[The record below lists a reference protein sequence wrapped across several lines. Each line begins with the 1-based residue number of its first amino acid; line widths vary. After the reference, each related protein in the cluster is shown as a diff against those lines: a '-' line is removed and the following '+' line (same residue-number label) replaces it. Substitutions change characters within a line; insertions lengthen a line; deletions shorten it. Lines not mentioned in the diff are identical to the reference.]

1 MPDDNSIYGLYLP
14 TTQVY
19 EVESILG
26 GNPTPQD
33 FKNLLVRLY
42 QNLNNMALAIN
53 AKDSGR
59 YLPEEFVN
67 GQLWFFTTAQTNYRQ
82 NYRKV
87 VSTGALAAGATTIA
101 HGITFPATA
110 AQLTFTRIV
119 GVANNTVGSTYYPF
133 VGGNAAPAGMISV
146 YADQTNLYFNNN
158 TGVVFDTGYVILEYL
173 KN

>member
-53 AKDSGR
+53 AKDTGR

-67 GQLWFFTTAQTNYRQ
+67 GQLWFFNTGQENYRQ
-82 NYRKV
+82 NYRMV
-87 VSTGALAAGATTIA
+87 VSTGTLAPGATTVAHNIA
-101 HGITFPATA
+101 FPATA
-110 AQLTFTRIV
+110 TQLTFTRIV
-119 GVANNTVGSTYYPF
+119 GMANDTAGGNYYPL

-146 YADQTNLYFNNN
+146 YADQTNLYFDNN
-158 TGVVFDTGYVILEYL
+158 TGVVFDVGYVILEYL